1 MKGYVKLSEIGP
13 TQNTIH
19 RLRSLNIKVYSD
31 GMISVKDI
39 ENNGP
44 LKALI
49 KDKVAT
55 EPFFMGLSNKRHAIL
70 GLAITQEMQNSHIH
84 QEDINFVNF
93 VFCFDKPITFEQVQE
108 YNRKY
113 I

>member
-1 MKGYVKLSEIGP
+1 MKGYAKLSEITP

-39 ENNGP
+39 EDNSA
-44 LKALI
+44 LKALV
-49 KDKVAT
+49 KDRIEN
-55 EPFFMGLSNKRHAIL
+55 EPFFMGLSNKQHAIL
-70 GLAITQEMQNSHIH
+70 GLAITQEEQNDFIH

-93 VFCFDKPITFEQVQE
+93 VFGFEKPITYEDVQK
-108 YNRKY
+108 YNSKY